1 MKVRRKKKSAPE
13 MPTSAL
19 SDIALL
25 LLIFF
30 IVTTEFLVQRSI
42 PAELPAITP
51 EKEEASEDL
60 ITVVVA
66 EDFLYLDEE
75 RIHMEELAPYLAAKL
90 ADRVSREERAIV
102 LDARATVRY
111 QRVVRAASAIKK
123 AGGVITMMEVE
134 E

>member
-1 MKVRRKKKSAPE
+1 MKVRRKKRSAPE

-42 PAELPAITP
+42 QPELPAITP
-51 EKEEASEDL
+51 DQEEASEDL

-66 EDFLYLDEE
+66 ENHLYLDEE
-75 RIHMEELAPYLAAKL
+75 RINMSDLAPYLAAKL
-90 ADRVSREERAIV
+90 SDRVSREERAVV
-102 LDARATVRY
+102 LDARQSVRY
-111 QRVVRAASAIKK
+111 QRVVDAASQIEQ
-123 AGGVITMMEVE
+123 AGGVITLMQVE

>member
-1 MKVRRKKKSAPE
+1 MRRKKRPLPE

-30 IVTTEFLVQRSI
+30 IVTTEFVVQKSLQ
-42 PAELPAITP
+42 PELPAITP
-51 EKEEASEDL
+51 DKEEASEEL

-66 EDFLYLDEE
+66 EDFVYLDEE
-75 RIHMEELAPYLAAKL
+75 RIKMADLAPFLAQKL
-90 ADRVSREERAIV
+90 AGKVTQEERAVVVDGRTEIPYGRV
-102 LDARATVRY
+102 ATAVNE
-111 QRVVRAASAIKK
+111 IKR
-123 AGGVITMMEVE
+123 AGGVPVMMEVE

>member
-1 MKVRRKKKSAPE
+1 MKVRRKKRSAPE

-51 EKEEASEDL
+51 DQKEASEDL

-75 RIHMEELAPYLAAKL
+75 RIHMGELAPYLAAKL
-90 ADRVSREERAIV
+90 TNRVSREERAVV
-102 LDARATVRY
+102 LDARASVRY
-111 QRVVRAASAIKK
+111 QRVVEAAGQIKK